1 MLGGVIVE
9 IPVNLDGSNIA
20 GLWPSLGFAPGLLGL
35 VKRAEVLA
43 RPAVADRPARGPGLT
58 SAA

>member
-1 MLGGVIVE
+1 MIVE